1 MGVTTPRSKV
11 IFLYYIYIYIYIYIM
26 VIFLIVGVGNLK
38 VNLMGY
44 FS

>member
-11 IFLYYIYIYIYIYIM
+11 IFLYYIYIYIM